1 MEKEIKSNEIKCI
14 RKIKGDF
21 EELKNLIYLKPSI
34 TLILGPRNS
43 GKTALGLNLLETSTI
58 KNGREAWVIQYKK
71 PFPSWIKQ
79 SPFIEKVPN
88 DSNCFCDEGWLTLS
102 ILPGSTNKKQRLL
115 NGIISTALQK
125 SLNFKLVVQNTT
137 YISPTTTRYVEVLF
151 IKEPTL
157 FQTEERPH
165 LKEYFKKAKINF
177 MKLSEKERK
186 EYSYVVSD
194 LFEGIVK
201 NELPSFWN
209 MSINSDF
216 RKS

>member
-1 MEKEIKSNEIKCI
+1 M
-14 RKIKGDF
+14 
-21 EELKNLIYLKPSI
+21 
-34 TLILGPRNS
+34 
-43 GKTALGLNLLETSTI
+43 
-58 KNGREAWVIQYKK
+58 
-71 PFPSWIKQ
+71 
-79 SPFIEKVPN
+79 
-88 DSNCFCDEGWLTLS
+88 
-102 ILPGSTNKKQRLL
+102 PGSTNKKQRLL